1 MQSSMRMSRMLGRTL
16 RQPPAE
22 AETDNHKL
30 LLRAKIVEQLAAGV
44 YSYMPIGWRVVRR
57 IEEIIREEM
66 DREGGL
72 EMSLA
77 ALQPAELWQESGRYE
92 TVDVLFKVHDRRER
106 EHVLGPTHEE
116 VICDIVR
123 HNVQSYRDLPLL
135 PYQIQTKFRD
145 EARPRGGLM
154 RVREFIM
161 KDLYSFDANWE
172 GLDESYDRMAGAYK
186 RIFDRCGVPTVAV
199 QADSGAIGGKD
210 SQEFLF
216 LTEIGE
222 DDALLCPNCG
232 YAANAEKAEFTK
244 PSTQIAVPLDLEEV
258 HTPGTKTI
266 EAVAGLLG
274 VPTAHTLKAVFY
286 VADGKPVFVAIRGDL
301 DVNEVKLKNALHAV
315 ELTMAD
321 DATIARM
328 GAVAGFASPIGI
340 GESVTVVADDSAR
353 TPNLVAGAN
362 KTDYHYKNANLG
374 RDWQARIVTDIALAR
389 AGDACPNC
397 RTPLEQR
404 RGIEMGHVF
413 KLGTVYTER
422 MGVTYLD
429 DAGQSHPIVMG
440 CYGIG
445 VGRLLA
451 AVVEANHDERGIIWP
466 REVTPFDVHLVVL
479 NVDRAEVRNAAERLF
494 AELQAAGL
502 RVLYDDR
509 EDTAGVKFND
519 ADLLGMPWRL
529 TVSPRTLERGEVEI
543 KRRTEKEFVS
553 VPIGEAV
560 SHTVRMATA
569 GDAGA
574 LQPS

>member
-22 AETDNHKL
+22 AETDNHRL
-30 LLRAKIVEQLAAGV
+30 SLRARLVEQLAAGV
-44 YSYMPIGWRVVRR
+44 YSYLPVGWRVVRR
-57 IEEIIREEM
+57 IEQIIREEM

-72 EMSLA
+72 ELSLA

-92 TVDVLFKVHDRRER
+92 TVDVLFKVRDRRER

-123 HNVQSYRDLPLL
+123 HNVQSYRDLPLM

-145 EARPRGGLM
+145 EARPRGGLV

-161 KDLYSFDANWE
+161 KDLYSFDADWE
-172 GLDESYDRMAGAYK
+172 GLDESYDRMVRAYS

-232 YAANAEKAEFTK
+232 YAANAEKAEFRK
-244 PSTQIAVPLDLEEV
+244 PSIHTAVPQDLTEV

-266 EAVAGLLG
+266 EAVANLLG
-274 VPTAHTLKAVFY
+274 VPTSHTLKAVFY
-286 VADGKPVFVAIRGDL
+286 VADGTPVFVAIRGDL
-301 DVNEVKLKNALHAV
+301 EVNEVKLKNALHAV
-315 ELTMAD
+315 ELAMAD

-328 GAVAGFASPIGI
+328 GAVAGFASPVGI
-340 GESVTVVADDSAR
+340 APGVTVVADDSAR

-362 KTDYHYKNANLG
+362 KTDYHYTNANID
-374 RDWQARIVTDIALAR
+374 RDWKADLVTDIALAR

-397 RTPLEQR
+397 GTPFEQR

-413 KLGTVYTER
+413 KLGTVYTEKL
-422 MGVTYLD
+422 GVTYLD
-429 DAGQSHPIVMG
+429 DAGRSHPLVMG

-466 REVTPFDVHLVVL
+466 REVAPFDLHLVAL
-479 NVDRAEVRNAAERLF
+479 NVDRTEVRDAAEALF
-494 AELQAAGL
+494 ADLQAAGL
-502 RVLYDDR
+502 RVLFDDR
-509 EDTAGVKFND
+509 EETAGVKFND

-529 TVSPRTLERGEVEI
+529 TVSPRTLERGEVEL
-543 KRRTEKEFVS
+543 KRRTEKEFTS
-553 VPIGEAV
+553 VALSDAV
-560 SHTVRMATA
+560 ARTRLAA
-569 GDAGA
+569 GFDRE
-574 LQPS
+574 

>member
-1 MQSSMRMSRMLGRTL
+1 MQDSMRMSKMLGRTL

-30 LLRAKIVEQLAAGV
+30 LLRARLVEQLAAGV
-44 YSYMPIGWRVVRR
+44 YSYLPIGWRVVRR
-57 IEEIIREEM
+57 IEQVIREEM
-66 DREGGL
+66 NRAGGI
-72 EMSLA
+72 EVSLPT
-77 ALQPAELWQESGRYE
+77 LQPADLWQESGRYE

-161 KDLYSFDANWE
+161 KDLYSFDAGWE
-172 GLDESYDRMAGAYK
+172 GLDQSYDAMVEAYT
-186 RIFDRCGVPTVAV
+186 RLFARCGVPTVPV

-210 SQEFLF
+210 SQEFLY

-222 DDALLCPNCG
+222 DHALLCPNCG
-232 YAANAEKAEFTK
+232 YAANAEKAEFRK
-244 PSTQIAVPLDLEEV
+244 PEATPEAPLPLEKV

-266 EAVAGLLG
+266 EAVANYVG
-274 VPTAHTLKAVFY
+274 VPRAKTLKAVFY
-286 VADGKPVFVAIRGDL
+286 LADKRPVFVAIRGDL
-301 DVNEVKLKNALHAV
+301 EVNEVKLRNALKAV

-321 DATIARM
+321 DASVARM
-328 GAVAGFASPIGI
+328 GGVAGFASPIGI
-340 GESVTVVADDSAR
+340 AGVTVVADDSAR
-353 TPNLVAGAN
+353 SPNLVAGAN
-362 KTDYHYKNANLG
+362 ETDYHYTNANLD
-374 RDWQARIVTDIALAR
+374 RDWKADLVTDIALAR
-389 AGDACPNC
+389 EGHACPVC
-397 RTPLEQR
+397 GTPFEER

-413 KLGTVYTER
+413 KLGTVYTEK

-429 DAGQSHPIVMG
+429 DEGRSHPIVMG

-445 VGRLLA
+445 LGRLLA

-466 REVTPFDVHLVVL
+466 AELTPFDLHLVAL
-479 NVDRAEVRNAAERLF
+479 NVDRPEVRTEAERIF

-509 EDTAGVKFND
+509 EDSAGVKFND
-519 ADLLGMPWRL
+519 ADLLGVPWRL
-529 TVSPRTLERGEVEI
+529 TVSPRTLERGEVEL
-543 KRRTEKEFVS
+543 KRRTEKDFTS
-553 VPIGEAV
+553 VPLSEAV
-560 SHTVRMATA
+560 ARARDAVRA
-569 GDAGA
+569 
-574 LQPS
+574 PSPA